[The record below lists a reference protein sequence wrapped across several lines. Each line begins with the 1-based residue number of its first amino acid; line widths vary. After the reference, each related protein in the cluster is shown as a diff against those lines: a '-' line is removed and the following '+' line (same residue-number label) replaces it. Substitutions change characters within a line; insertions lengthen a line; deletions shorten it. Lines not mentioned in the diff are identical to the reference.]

1 MKNRKNESKAR
12 PVSGKKQTTQH
23 SYKVKDSSKSR
34 SGFKAKTRPE
44 EKKHEER
51 RHDERRYEEKGYQG
65 KGRFTITAQE
75 EVNEV
80 KSPSFAEKMTEALKK
95 SYPEL
100 ITTGIE
106 PLANL
111 SYEKELELK
120 TQVFKEFWK
129 DNNLPTKPEKVVAS
143 PKPRQ
148 YRTTTKRRIIRHK
161 NRFYLLFSE
170 DTKVKEREFFTTS
183 LLEPEEHSEI
193 YRYIS
198 ERINEPVYLI
208 LGQCLNFIV
217 VRGSYTEFSVI
228 FNVHTLS
235 GPIVRKLKAL
245 AEEIKRTQGN
255 VISAFIYLDP
265 TRSDY
270 YLENLRPKDQISFK
284 KLFGPDKLFVK
295 FHDLKYSFYPT
306 SFSQVNGS
314 MVPVMLDRAKSMLLP
329 ADKPADKPR
338 LIDLYCGYGLFSHYL
353 ADNFNETI
361 GIEAEGSSIK
371 SAIENNSFMAHKGK
385 VKFLTKRI
393 TEESLD
399 SSLPE
404 SLDIEEVYILDPP
417 RQGTEKGVIKKIAQR
432 RPLRVLHIFCNVDKI
447 AEEIKQWKK
456 NNYKI
461 QKVIPLDMFPGT
473 PNLEVMILLMPF

>member
-1 MKNRKNESKAR
+1 
-12 PVSGKKQTTQH
+12 
-23 SYKVKDSSKSR
+23 
-34 SGFKAKTRPE
+34 
-44 EKKHEER
+44 
-51 RHDERRYEEKGYQG
+51 
-65 KGRFTITAQE
+65 
-75 EVNEV
+75 
-80 KSPSFAEKMTEALKK
+80 
-95 SYPEL
+95 
-100 ITTGIE
+100 
-106 PLANL
+106 
-111 SYEKELELK
+111 
-120 TQVFKEFWK
+120 
-129 DNNLPTKPEKVVAS
+129 
-143 PKPRQ
+143 
-148 YRTTTKRRIIRHK
+148 
-161 NRFYLLFSE
+161 
-170 DTKVKEREFFTTS
+170 
-183 LLEPEEHSEI
+183 
-193 YRYIS
+193 
-198 ERINEPVYLI
+198 
-208 LGQCLNFIV
+208 
-217 VRGSYTEFSVI
+217 
-228 FNVHTLS
+228 
-235 GPIVRKLKAL
+235 LKAL
-245 AEEIKRTQGN
+245 AEEIKRTQVN

-270 YLENLRPKDQISFK
+270 YLENLRPKDQLSFK

-295 FHDLKYSFYPT
+295 FHDVKYSFYPT

-329 ADKPADKPR
+329 ADKSR

-393 TEESLD
+393 TEESLEA
-399 SSLPE
+399 SLPE